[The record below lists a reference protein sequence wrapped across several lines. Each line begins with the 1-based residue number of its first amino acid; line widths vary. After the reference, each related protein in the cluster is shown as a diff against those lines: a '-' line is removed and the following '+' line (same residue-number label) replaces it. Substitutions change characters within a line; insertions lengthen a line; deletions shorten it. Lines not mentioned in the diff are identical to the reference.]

1 MSEASSAPGA
11 HNARALRVLTCLMFL
26 MFAMTTDAIGT
37 VIAKLKSEFTL
48 SLTAASA
55 VQYATM
61 FGLGAGAIL
70 LGFLADRIG
79 RRRTILLGLLLFGA
93 SSLCFIFGRQFG
105 LFVFLLLISGLG
117 IAIFKIGALALVGDI
132 SATSEQHTSTMNLIE
147 GCFGAGAIA
156 GPLIVA
162 WLVTHGLSWKWLYV
176 VAAAVCAGL
185 MLAAFVVRFPTVT
198 HPAEEQI
205 NLGHTLRMMVNPY
218 ALSFSLLI
226 MLYVAVESSVIVWM
240 PTYLLGY
247 HGPALALVAYA
258 LTAFFVLRALG
269 RFMGV
274 WLLRVMR
281 WTTVLVL
288 LSGAILTCFLL
299 AILGGHDAAL
309 YFLPLTG
316 LFMSMVYPTLNSKGI
331 SCFPRFE
338 HGAVAGVILFFTAV
352 AAGFAPLAMAA
363 LSDAHGGDI
372 RYAFGL
378 ATMLAALLF
387 AGLVYNWWRDPA
399 ARRLLSLRQPVTP
412 SLSALTSAADSSSI

>member
-1 MSEASSAPGA
+1 MSEATSAPVT
-11 HNARALRVLTCLMFL
+11 HNARALRALTCMMFL

-61 FGLGAGAIL
+61 IGLGAGAIF

-79 RRRTILLGLLLFGA
+79 RQRTILLGLLLFGA

-132 SATSEQHTSTMNLIE
+132 SVSSEEHTSTMNLIE
-147 GCFGAGAIA
+147 GFFGAGAIA

-162 WLVTHGLSWKWLYV
+162 WLVTHGFSWKWLYV

-185 MLAAFVVRFPTVT
+185 MLAAFVVRYPKVT
-198 HPAEEQI
+198 HPAEEHM
-205 NLGHTLRMMVNPY
+205 NLERTVRMMFNPY
-218 ALSFSLLI
+218 ALGFSLLI
-226 MLYVAVESSVIVWM
+226 MLYVAVENSITVWM
-240 PTYLLGY
+240 PTYLLSY

-258 LTAFFVLRALG
+258 LTIFFVLRALG
-269 RFMGV
+269 RFLGV
-274 WLLRVMR
+274 WLLKLMR
-281 WTTVLVL
+281 WTSVLVL
-288 LSGAILTCFLL
+288 LSGAILVCFLGAL
-299 AILGGHDAAL
+299 LGGHDAAI
-309 YFLPLTG
+309 YCLPLTG
-316 LFMSMVYPTLNSKGI
+316 LFMSMMYPTLNSKGI

-352 AAGFAPLAMAA
+352 AAALGPWAMAA
-363 LSDAHGGDI
+363 LADAHGGDI

-378 ATMLAALLF
+378 ATVLAALLF
-387 AGLVYNWWRDPA
+387 AGLVYNWLRDPA
-399 ARRLLSLRQPVTP
+399 ERRLQQLRQ
-412 SLSALTSAADSSSI
+412 S

>member
-1 MSEASSAPGA
+1 MSEATSAPGA
-11 HNARALRVLTCLMFL
+11 HNVRALRVLTCMMFL

-37 VIAKLKSEFTL
+37 VIAKLKAEFTL

-61 FGLGAGAIL
+61 IGIGAGAIF
-70 LGFLADRIG
+70 LGFLADRVG
-79 RRRTILLGLLLFGA
+79 RRRTILFGLLLYGA
-93 SSLCFIFGRQFG
+93 SSLCFFFGSQFG

-117 IAIFKIGALALVGDI
+117 IAIFKIGGLALVGDI
-132 SATSEQHTSTMNLIE
+132 SVTSEQHTSTMNLIE
-147 GCFGAGAIA
+147 GFFGAGAIA
-156 GPLIVA
+156 GPLIVTL
-162 WLVTHGLSWKWLYV
+162 LVTHGFTWKWLYV
-176 VAAAVCAGL
+176 AAAMVCGAL
-185 MLAAFVVRFPTVT
+185 MLAAFVMRYPTVT
-198 HPAEEQI
+198 HPAEEQV
-205 NLGHTLRMMVNPY
+205 NLTRTLRMMGNPY
-218 ALSFSLLI
+218 ALGFSMLI
-226 MLYVAVESSVIVWM
+226 MLYVAVENSVIVWM

-247 HGPALALVAYA
+247 HGPAVALVAYA

-269 RFMGV
+269 RFLGV

-281 WTTVLVL
+281 WTTVLVM
-288 LSGAILTCFLL
+288 LSGAILACFLV
-299 AILGGHDAAL
+299 AMLGGHDAAI

-316 LFMSMVYPTLNSKGI
+316 LFMSMLYPTLNSKGI

-378 ATMLAALLF
+378 ATILAALLF
-387 AGLVYNWWRDPA
+387 AGLLYNWWRDPA
-399 ARRLLSLRQPVTP
+399 EQRLQALRQGQV
-412 SLSALTSAADSSSI
+412 

>member
-1 MSEASSAPGA
+1 MSEATSAAGA
-11 HNARALRVLTCLMFL
+11 HNPRALRVLTCMMFL

-37 VIAKLKSEFTL
+37 VIARLKAEFTL

-61 FGLGAGAIL
+61 IGLGAGAIL

-79 RRRTILLGLLLFGA
+79 RRQTILLGLLLFGA
-93 SSLCFIFGRQFG
+93 SSLCFILGHQFAV
-105 LFVFLLLISGLG
+105 FVFLLLISGLG

-132 SATSEQHTSTMNLIE
+132 SATSERHTSTMNLIE
-147 GCFGAGAIA
+147 GFFGAGAIA

-176 VAAAVCAGL
+176 VAAAVCGCL
-185 MLAAFVVRFPTVT
+185 MVAAFAIRFPAVT
-198 HPAEEQI
+198 HPIEETP
-205 NLGHTLRMMVNPY
+205 NLRHTLRMMVNPY
-218 ALSFSLLI
+218 ALGFSLLI
-226 MLYVAVESSVIVWM
+226 MLYVAVENSITVWM

-247 HGPALALVAYA
+247 HGPALTLVAYA
-258 LTAFFVLRALG
+258 LTVFFVLRALG
-269 RFMGV
+269 RFLGV
-274 WLLRVMR
+274 WLLKVMR

-288 LSGAILTCFLL
+288 LSGAILTCFII
-299 AILGGHDAAL
+299 AMLGGHEAAI

-363 LSDAHGGDI
+363 LADVHGGDI

-378 ATMLAALLF
+378 ATVLATLLF

-399 ARRLLSLRQPVTP
+399 ERRLQSLRNT
-412 SLSALTSAADSSSI
+412 

>member
-1 MSEASSAPGA
+1 MSEATSAAGTHSP
-11 HNARALRVLTCLMFL
+11 RALRVLTCMMFL

-37 VIAKLKSEFTL
+37 VIARLKAEFTL

-61 FGLGAGAIL
+61 IGMGAGAIL
-70 LGFLADRIG
+70 LGFLADSIG
-79 RRRTILLGLLLFGA
+79 RRRTILFGLLLFGG

-147 GCFGAGAIA
+147 GFFGAGAIA
-156 GPLIVA
+156 GPLIVTLLIA
-162 WLVTHGLSWKWLYV
+162 HGLTWKWLYV

-185 MLAAFVVRFPTVT
+185 MLAAFLVRYPKLT
-198 HPAEEQI
+198 HPVEEQV
-205 NLGHTLRMMVNPY
+205 NLGRTLRMMANPY
-218 ALSFSLLI
+218 ALGFSLLI
-226 MLYVAVESSVIVWM
+226 MLYVAVENSITVWM

-247 HGPALALVAYA
+247 HGPAIALVAYA
-258 LTAFFVLRALG
+258 LTVFFVLRALG
-269 RFMGV
+269 RFLGV
-274 WLLRVMR
+274 WLLKVMR

-288 LSGAILTCFLL
+288 LSGAILACFII
-299 AILGGHDAAL
+299 AMLGGHEAAI

-363 LSDAHGGDI
+363 LADAHGGNV

-378 ATMLAALLF
+378 ATVLATLLF

-399 ARRLLSLRQPVTP
+399 ERRLQALRQ
-412 SLSALTSAADSSSI
+412 A

>member
-1 MSEASSAPGA
+1 M
-11 HNARALRVLTCLMFL
+11 MFL

-37 VIAKLKSEFTL
+37 VIARLKTEFTL

-61 FGLGAGAIL
+61 IGMGAGAIL
-70 LGFLADRIG
+70 LGFLADSIG
-79 RRRTILLGLLLFGA
+79 RQRTILFGLLLFGA

-132 SATSEQHTSTMNLIE
+132 SASSEQHTSTMNLIE
-147 GCFGAGAIA
+147 GFFGAGAIA
-156 GPLIVA
+156 GPLIVTL
-162 WLVTHGLSWKWLYV
+162 LVAHGFSWKWLYV

-185 MLAAFVVRFPTVT
+185 MLAAFLVRYPTVA
-198 HPAEEQI
+198 HPAEERV
-205 NLGHTLRMMVNPY
+205 NLGRTLRMMSNPY
-218 ALSFSLLI
+218 ALGFSLLI
-226 MLYVAVESSVIVWM
+226 MLYVAVENSITVWM
-240 PTYLLGY
+240 PTYLLSY
-247 HGPALALVAYA
+247 RGPALALVAYA
-258 LTAFFVLRALG
+258 LTVFFVLRALG

-274 WLLRVMR
+274 WLLRLMR

-288 LSGAILTCFLL
+288 LSGAILCCFLI
-299 AILGGHDAAL
+299 AMLGGHEAAI

-378 ATMLAALLF
+378 ATILAALLF
-387 AGLVYNWWRDPA
+387 AGLLYNWWRDPA
-399 ARRLLSLRQPVTP
+399 ERRLQAMRQE
-412 SLSALTSAADSSSI
+412 

>member
-1 MSEASSAPGA
+1 MSEASSAAGA
-11 HNARALRVLTCLMFL
+11 HNPRALRVLTCMMFL

-37 VIAKLKSEFTL
+37 VIARLKAEFTL

-61 FGLGAGAIL
+61 IGLGAGAIL
-70 LGFLADRIG
+70 LGFLADSLG
-79 RRRTILLGLLLFGA
+79 RRRTILFGLLLFGG

-147 GCFGAGAIA
+147 GFFGAGAIA
-156 GPLIVA
+156 GPLIVTVLIA
-162 WLVTHGLSWKWLYV
+162 HGLSWKWLYV

-185 MLAAFVVRFPTVT
+185 MLAAFLVRYPRLT
-198 HPAEEQI
+198 HPAREQV
-205 NLGHTLRMMVNPY
+205 NLGRTLRMMANPY
-218 ALSFSLLI
+218 ALGFSLLI
-226 MLYVAVESSVIVWM
+226 MLYVAVENSIIVWM

-247 HGPALALVAYA
+247 HGPALTLVAYA
-258 LTAFFVLRALG
+258 LTVFFVLRAAG
-269 RFMGV
+269 RFLGV
-274 WLLRVMR
+274 WLLKLMR

-288 LSGAILTCFLL
+288 LSGAILCCFII
-299 AILGGHDAAL
+299 AMLGGQDAAI

-363 LSDAHGGDI
+363 LADAHGGNV

-378 ATMLAALLF
+378 ATVLAALLF
-387 AGLVYNWWRDPA
+387 MGLLYNWWRDPA
-399 ARRLLSLRQPVTP
+399 QRRLQQLSQQ
-412 SLSALTSAADSSSI
+412 